1 MKNDTQYNTYKKPS
15 WSPPSWLFAPVW
27 TILYILIAISY
38 LYVGYLF
45 VQHQVPFIVIVPFV
59 LNLFF
64 NFVFTY
70 LQFKLKNFLF
80 ALLDILLVLATLV
93 WAMIAI
99 YPYASWVTYIN
110 IPYLVWVSF
119 ATVLQISVTVL
130 NKK

>member
-38 LYVGYLF
+38 LYVGYMF
-45 VQHQVPFIVIVPFV
+45 VQRQVPFIVIVPFI

-80 ALLDILLVLATLV
+80 ALFDILLVLATLL